1 MKSGQSFSIRGAL
14 VACHGVKP
22 NVENVFHIM
31 TRLCSNRSATL
42 DKLSVDNTIK
52 HPTGEVTLHHMRHG
66 NVVFPIF
73 PRDLRLLEDCPSV
86 VVDDHIRCW
95 NSMNRNLLGLSLTSP
110 TFSDGVADYA
120 PWRMAPTWFSCSL
133 PTYVHS
139 FCNDEYNKNYSRF
152 TYLPEAFRMDDRL
165 SQEELST
172 CTTCIDYYVDALK
185 MTATTEFVDGTAAAQ

>member
-14 VACHGVKP
+14 GTCHGVTP
-22 NVENVFHIM
+22 NKENVFDIM

-42 DKLSVDNTIK
+42 DKLSVDNIIK
-52 HPTGEVTLHHMRHG
+52 HHTGEVALHHMRHG

-73 PRDLRLLEDCPSV
+73 PRDLCLLEDCPSV
-86 VVDDHIRCW
+86 VIDDQIQCW
-95 NSMNRNLLGLSLTSP
+95 NSMNRNLPRLSLTSP

-120 PWRMAPTWFSCSL
+120 PWRMAPAWFSCSL

-139 FCNDEYNKNYSRF
+139 FCNDEYNKNYSGF

-172 CTTCIDYYVDALK
+172 CTMCIDYYVDALK
-185 MTATTEFVDGTAAAQ
+185 MTVTTESQDGTAAAE